1 MNPKKAQNLSA
12 MLLLIGFVMALAS
25 YIYEPLFISGVVVMF
40 SCLIPDILFNKCP
53 HCGKRLGRNSG
64 DYCQFCGKPI
74 DE

>member
-1 MNPKKAQNLSA
+1 MKVRTAQFLRT
-12 MLLLIGFVMALAS
+12 MLLGIGFVMALAS

-53 HCGKRLGRNSG
+53 HCGKNLGRNSG

>member
-1 MNPKKAQNLSA
+1 MKVRTAQ
-12 MLLLIGFVMALAS
+12 LLTKIILTVGALMALAS
-25 YIYEPLFISGVVVMF
+25 YIYEPLFVSGVVVMF

>member
-1 MNPKKAQNLSA
+1 MKVRTAQ
-12 MLLLIGFVMALAS
+12 LLTKIILTVGALMALAS